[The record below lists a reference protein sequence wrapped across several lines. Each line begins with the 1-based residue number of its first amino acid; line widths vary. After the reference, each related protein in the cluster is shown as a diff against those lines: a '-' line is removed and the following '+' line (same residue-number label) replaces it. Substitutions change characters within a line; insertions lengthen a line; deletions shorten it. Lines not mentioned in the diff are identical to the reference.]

1 MIPSTVGHV
10 TRRYRRPLGS
20 LLAGVL
26 YFLAAGAAAY
36 FGGVSG
42 DAVAFWPASGI
53 AMTAMILL
61 RRAAL
66 PGLAAGI
73 LASALHAGAGAAEA
87 FVLTTGCLAEAVV
100 ACIIWHRLRLRSRM
114 MRMRDALG
122 LAFGCAFVAPIAA
135 SLASVL
141 AGMMQPAVLSG
152 MARLTL
158 GLHDWM
164 AHSLGI
170 LATVPLLLAI
180 RRRPPGVRPTRR
192 HLSLPLLG
200 LHATLTTLAFLG
212 NVLDWVSEATIAYLV
227 LPVMVWIA
235 LACGTR
241 TVAASIVIL
250 VAGGTWSFARGTGAL
265 TLDLSS
271 DIRAHLL
278 VYTALAVASVTT
290 LLVNAVALERRAT
303 SRKLRA
309 SLDRFV
315 ALTSLSADWFWEQD
329 ERGSLTVTSGRVV
342 EEGRLDVPHLLG
354 TRGAGLVER
363 ASVTD
368 RERLR
373 DALSRRE
380 PFRDVA
386 LPSVDASGA
395 PLYLSVSG
403 EPIHS
408 EEGKFLGYRGVAR
421 DVTLQHLA
429 EERIAR
435 SRRFLESLIEAI
447 PSPVLVK
454 DAQHRYVAV
463 NHAFEGFF
471 RRPRSEILGRTDH
484 DFFEP
489 ELANFFVETDRR
501 AMAGDRTVEYEKPY
515 ALEGHTTWMMVRKS
529 CLTTP
534 DGNRMVVLQMTD
546 ISARREAEERLR
558 NSEQRFRS
566 LTELS
571 ADWYW
576 EQDSEFRFTYVS
588 ATALQ
593 GMLTANSEVIGK
605 TRFEADFEWES
616 EAARDEHRRVLEA
629 RQPFRD
635 LVLRA
640 RRSGRWAMSSG
651 EPVFAPDG
659 RFVGY
664 RGVGRDIT
672 ELKRVEA
679 RLRESEARFRDFAEA
694 AGEFVWECDAN
705 GRYTYL
711 SPKVRDLLGYTYT
724 ELLGRRMADL
734 MPPGETDRAEKWL
747 AENTRED
754 GSYRE
759 FEHRMLTRAGN
770 VVWVTVNA
778 VPVRD
783 DAGAIV
789 GHRGTVRDVTDR
801 KQAEER
807 ISHLA
812 TRDPLTGLPNR
823 LLLQDRL
830 DQGLVNARRSRQS
843 LALMFIDL
851 DRFKNINDSLG
862 HDVGDLLLKEVAE
875 RMQGCLRKGDTLS
888 RLGGDEFVVTVEGLQ
903 HAEDAG
909 QVARKI
915 LAALGRPMEI
925 AGHTLTTSC
934 SVGISIFP
942 ADADD
947 APTLM
952 KNADTAMYHAKEK
965 GRRNYQFFS
974 REMNIR
980 AVERHDLETALR
992 LALDRDEFV
1001 VYYQPQVDIV
1011 TGKLVG
1017 VEALL
1022 RWRHPRK
1029 GLVPPSTFI
1038 EVAEETGLIEPIGSW
1053 VMRAA
1058 CEQCKAWHDA
1068 GYPEIRVSVNVSAR
1082 QFNHPTEFARGVQRM
1097 LARTGLD
1104 PSCLELEMTESV
1116 IWRNADDSL
1125 QAFRRLGKLG
1135 TRLAVDDFGTGYSSL
1150 ATLKQLPIDTL
1161 KIDRSFVRDVD
1172 EDKDSDVLVATIIGM
1187 AHSLDLRVTAEG
1199 VENLA
1204 QLSALKRL
1212 GCHEYQ
1218 GFLFSK
1224 PLPPEELARKYLAPR
1239 ELEFGG

>member
-1 MIPSTVGHV
+1 MSAPQIV
-10 TRRYRRPLGS
+10 RRYRKSLG
-20 LLAGVL
+20 AAAVAAL
-26 YFLAAGAAAY
+26 YFLAAVLSSLFTSEAGLTATL
-36 FGGVSG
+36 
-42 DAVAFWPASGI
+42 WPASGV
-53 AMTAMILL
+53 AMVGLLVL
-61 RRAAL
+61 RRAGLIGVAL
-66 PGLAAGI
+66 GATAAALFSGATGAATFI
-73 LASALHAGAGAAEA
+73 LA
-87 FVLTTGCLAEAVV
+87 VGCVAEAVA
-100 ACIIWHRLRLRSRM
+100 ACLIWHRLRLHSRM
-114 MRMRDALG
+114 LRMRDALG
-122 LAFGCAFVAPIAA
+122 LAFGCALVAPLPA
-135 SLASVL
+135 SLAAAL
-141 AGMMQPAVLSG
+141 AA
-152 MARLTL
+152 LTGVGETTL
-158 GLHDWM
+158 AEMLAIASHTWM

-170 LATVPLLLAI
+170 LATVPALLAV
-180 RRRPPGVRPTRR
+180 RGKPPGVRATRR
-192 HLSLPLLG
+192 RLAASLLL
-200 LHATLTTLAFLG
+200 LHAGLTTLAFQG
-212 NVLDWVSEATIAYLV
+212 HFMDWIGEATIAYLV

-235 LACGTR
+235 LSCGTR
-241 TVAASIVIL
+241 SVAASIFVL
-250 VAGGTWSFARGTGAL
+250 VAAGTWSFARGTGAL
-265 TLDLSS
+265 TLDLTS
-271 DIRAHLL
+271 DFRAHLL
-278 VYTALAVASVTT
+278 MFTALAVASVTT
-290 LLVNAVALERRAT
+290 LLVSAVAMERRAT
-303 SRKLRA
+303 AGKLRG

-315 ALTSLSADWFWEQD
+315 ALASLSADWYWEQD
-329 ERGSLTVTSGRVV
+329 ETGALTVASGRAI
-342 EEGRLDVPHLLG
+342 EEGRIDVQRLLG
-354 TRGAGLVER
+354 PTGTHLAER
-363 ASVTD
+363 VSVAD
-368 RERLR
+368 RERFEA
-373 DALSRRE
+373 ALAARR

-386 LPSVDASGA
+386 LPSVDARGA
-395 PLYLSVSG
+395 PIQLTLSG
-403 EPIHS
+403 EPMQA
-408 EEGKFLGYRGVAR
+408 EDGKFIGYRGVAH
-421 DVTLQHLA
+421 DVTLQYMA
-429 EERIAR
+429 EEKIAQ

-447 PSPVLVK
+447 PNPVLVK
-454 DAQHRYVAV
+454 DMQHRYIAV
-463 NHAFEGFF
+463 NHAFEAFF
-471 RRPRSEILGRTDH
+471 RRPRAEILGRTDH

-489 ELANFFVETDRR
+489 EQAAFFLETDSR
-501 AMAGDRTVEYEKPY
+501 AISGDRTVQYEKPY
-515 ALEGHTTWMMVRKS
+515 TLNGHTTWMMTRKS
-529 CLTTP
+529 GLTAP
-534 DGNRMVVLQMTD
+534 DGSRMVVLLLTD
-546 ISARREAEERLR
+546 ISARREAEEKLR
-558 NSEQRFRS
+558 ESEQRFRS

-576 EQDSEFRFTYVS
+576 EQDANYRFTYVS
-588 ATALQ
+588 PTALH
-593 GMLTANSEVIGK
+593 GLLSASDDVIGK

-616 EAARDEHRRVLEA
+616 DEIREEHRRTLAA

-635 LVLRA
+635 LVVRA
-640 RRSGRWAMSSG
+640 RRTGRWGLTSG
-651 EPVFAPDG
+651 EPVFGQDG
-659 RFVGY
+659 AFLGY
-664 RGVGRDIT
+664 RGIGRDVT
-672 ELKRVEA
+672 ELKRVE
-679 RLRESEARFRDFAEA
+679 RQLRESESRFRDFAEA
-694 AGEFVWECDAN
+694 ASEFVWECDAL

-711 SPKVRDLLGYTYT
+711 SPKVRDLLGYTHT
-724 ELLGRRMADL
+724 ELIGRQMRDL
-734 MPPGETDRAEKWL
+734 MPPGEAERAERWL
-747 AENTRED
+747 ADNTRED

-759 FEHRMLTRAGN
+759 FEHRLATRSGN

-778 VPVRD
+778 VSVRSES
-783 DAGAIV
+783 GEII

-823 LLLQDRL
+823 LLLHDRL

-903 HAEDAG
+903 HAEDAA

-915 LAALGRPMEI
+915 LAALGRPMDI

-942 ADADD
+942 SDAED
-947 APTLM
+947 AATLM

-1001 VYYQPQVDIV
+1001 LHYQPQVDIV
-1011 TGKLVG
+1011 TGRLAG

-1029 GLVPPSTFI
+1029 GLVLPSTFI

-1053 VMRAA
+1053 VLRTA
-1058 CEQCKAWHDA
+1058 CEQCKAWQDA
-1068 GYPEIRVSVNVSAR
+1068 GYPEVRVAVNVSAR
-1082 QFNHPTEFARGVQRM
+1082 QFNHPAEFARSVQRM

-1104 PSCLELEMTESV
+1104 PSNLELEMTESV

-1172 EDKDSDVLVATIIGM
+1172 ENKESDVLVATIIGM
-1187 AHSLDLRVTAEG
+1187 AHSLDLSVTAEG

-1204 QLSALKRL
+1204 QLSSLKRL
-1212 GCHEYQ
+1212 GCDEYQ

-1224 PLPPEELARKYLAPR
+1224 PLPPEELARKYLAPYQ
-1239 ELEFGG
+1239 LEFGG

>member
-1 MIPSTVGHV
+1 MTTATVLGKA
-10 TRRYRRPLGS
+10 RRYRRPLGS
-20 LLAGVL
+20 ALAGLL
-26 YFLAAGAAAY
+26 YFVAAGTAASFA
-36 FGGVSG
+36 GASG
-42 DAVAFWPASGI
+42 EAVAFWPASGI
-53 AMTAMILL
+53 AMVAMILL

-73 LASALHAGAGAAEA
+73 LASALYSGAGAAEA
-87 FVLTTGCLAEAVV
+87 FVLTVGCLTEAVV
-100 ACIIWHRLRLRSRM
+100 ACVIWHRLRLQSRM
-114 MRMRDALG
+114 MRMRDAIG
-122 LAFGCAFVAPIAA
+122 LAFGCAFAAPIAA
-135 SLASVL
+135 SLAAVAAALLQSAESAGGGL
-141 AGMMQPAVLSG
+141 AA
-152 MARLTL
+152 L
-158 GLHDWM
+158 GLHHWM

-180 RRRPPGVRPTRR
+180 RRKPPGVRPTRR
-192 HLSLPLLG
+192 RLSASLLA
-200 LHATLTTLAFLG
+200 LHATLTTLAFHG

-241 TVAASIVIL
+241 TVAASIFIL

-265 TLDLSS
+265 TLDLSN
-271 DIRAHLL
+271 DVRAHLL
-278 VYTALAVASVTT
+278 VYTALAVASVTA
-290 LLVNAVALERRAT
+290 LLVSAVALERRTTA
-303 SRKLRA
+303 RKLRA

-315 ALTSLSADWFWEQD
+315 ALTSLSADWYWEQD
-329 ERGSLTVTSGRVV
+329 ERGALKVASGRVV
-342 EEGRLDVPHLLG
+342 EEGRLDARRLLG
-354 TRGAGLVER
+354 SRGAGLVER
-363 ASVTD
+363 ASLAD
-368 RERLR
+368 RERLQ
-373 DALSRRE
+373 DALLRRE

-386 LPSVDASGA
+386 LPSVDAAGT
-395 PLYLSVSG
+395 PLYLSLSG
-403 EPIHS
+403 EPIRA
-408 EEGKFLGYRGVAR
+408 EDGKFLGYRGVAR

-429 EERIAR
+429 EERIAQ
-435 SRRFLESLIEAI
+435 SRRFLEALIEAI

-454 DAQHRYVAV
+454 DAQHRYIAV

-471 RRPRSEILGRTDH
+471 RRPRSEILGRNDH

-489 ELANFFVETDRR
+489 EQANFFVETDLR
-501 AMAGDRTVEYEKPY
+501 AMSGDRTVEYEKPY
-515 ALEGHTTWMMVRKS
+515 TLQGRTTWMMVRKS
-529 CLTTP
+529 CLTAP
-534 DGNRMVVLQMTD
+534 DGGRMVVLQMTD
-546 ISARREAEERLR
+546 ISARREAEQRLR
-558 NSEQRFRS
+558 DSEQRFRS

-576 EQDSEFRFTYVS
+576 EQDSEYRFTYVS

-593 GMLTANSEVIGK
+593 GMITASADLIGR

-616 EAARDEHRRVLEA
+616 DAAREEHRRILDA

-635 LVLRA
+635 LVLRS
-640 RRSGRWAMSSG
+640 RVTGRWGMTSG
-651 EPVFAPDG
+651 EPIFAQDG
-659 RFVGY
+659 RFLGY
-664 RGVGRDIT
+664 RGVGRDVT
-672 ELKRVEA
+672 DLKRVEGK
-679 RLRESEARFRDFAEA
+679 LRESEARFRDFAEA
-694 AGEFVWECDAN
+694 AGEFVWECDAQ

-734 MPPGETDRAEKWL
+734 MPPGETERAEKWL

-759 FEHRMLTRAGN
+759 FEHRMTTRSGS

-778 VPVRD
+778 VAVRD
-783 DAGAIV
+783 EAGAII

-888 RLGGDEFVVTVEGLQ
+888 RLGGDEFVVTIEGLQ

-947 APTLM
+947 AATLM

-1001 VYYQPQVDIV
+1001 LYYQPQVDIL
-1011 TGKLVG
+1011 TGKLAG

-1053 VMRAA
+1053 VMREA